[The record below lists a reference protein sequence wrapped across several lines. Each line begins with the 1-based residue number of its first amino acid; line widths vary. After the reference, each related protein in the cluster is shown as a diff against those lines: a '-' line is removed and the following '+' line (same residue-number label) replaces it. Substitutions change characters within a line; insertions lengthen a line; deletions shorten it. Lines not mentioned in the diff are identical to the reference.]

1 MLGYPED
8 GPLAS
13 RLLAVAST
21 MGKPE
26 RIIFCGG
33 LGTGLAA
40 KIANNY
46 SAAVHLVCAVEAMNI
61 GIRNGVDKK
70 ILYRVLHESTGQSFM
85 ADMVCPAPG
94 TVPHA
99 PSSNGWRLGFKTE
112 LFPKDMG
119 LALDIA
125 HDTGAS
131 TILGQ
136 PVFDLFKA
144 AGEDP
149 RCRVR
154 RFKSF

>member
-1 MLGYPED
+1 
-8 GPLAS
+8 
-13 RLLAVAST
+13 
-21 MGKPE
+21 
-26 RIIFCGG
+26 
-33 LGTGLAA
+33 
-40 KIANNY
+40 
-46 SAAVHLVCAVEAMNI
+46 
-61 GIRNGVDKK
+61 
-70 ILYRVLHESTGQSFM
+70 
-85 ADMVCPAPG
+85 MVCPAPG

-149 RCRVR
+149 RCRVQR
-154 RFKSF
+154 KKIELIVGQRWFQYLDVSRKPSRSRMG

>member
-1 MLGYPED
+1 VVGHYF
-8 GPLAS
+8 GTVCVSLAI
-13 RLLAVAST
+13 LWV
-21 MGKPE
+21 
-26 RIIFCGG
+26 
-33 LGTGLAA
+33 
-40 KIANNY
+40 
-46 SAAVHLVCAVEAMNI
+46 AMNI

-70 ILYRVLHESTGQSFM
+70 ILYRVLHEPTCQSFM

-119 LALDIA
+119 LTLDIA